1 MSHCTVLDVNA
12 TVDRLRA
19 STSGSR
25 FETVDFRSESGGVGG
40 GAVTSSSD
48 VIKTSTSPHRDE
60 DDDDDD
66 DDLAALVERA
76 QLERS
81 EPSATSRAWDMSES
95 SPC

>member
-19 STSGSR
+19 GTSGSR